1 MPINEFIYK
10 AVPSADLVLWL
21 LPASII
27 YTIISAAI
35 VGYLKKEKQVR
46 TPYTRKIFHLLIF
59 TLAGIL
65 QIFVG
70 LPAVVI
76 FGTVV
81 SLAVLFAVF
90 KGSGFAFYE
99 AMARPSDAPKRSLF
113 ILIPL
118 LTTALGGISSNIL
131 FPGFASIGYFVGGFG
146 DAVGE
151 PVGTRWGKH
160 RYNVPSLA
168 GVRAQRSAEGSLA
181 VFIMSFIAASLA
193 LYLMG
198 FSTSASTKTGIICA
212 FASTLVEAISNHGL
226 DNFTM
231 QVTASGMAHLLLA
244 EEL

>member
-1 MPINEFIYK
+1 MPINEFILK

-21 LPASII
+21 LPALII
-27 YTIISAAI
+27 YTSISAAI
-35 VGYLKKEKQVR
+35 VGFLKKGKQVR

-65 QIFVG
+65 QIFIG
-70 LPAVVI
+70 LPAVAI
-76 FGTVV
+76 FGLVV
-81 SLAVLFAVF
+81 SLAVLYAVF
-90 KGSGFAFYE
+90 RGSGFAFYE

-118 LTTALGGISSNIL
+118 LTTALGGIGSNIF
-131 FPGFASIGYFVGGFG
+131 FPAFASIGYFVGGFG

-160 RYNVPSLA
+160 RYKVPSLA
-168 GVRAQRSAEGSLA
+168 GVKAQRSIEGSLA
-181 VFIMSFIAASLA
+181 VLIMSFIAASLA

-198 FSTSASTKTGIICA
+198 YSTPASIKTGLICA
-212 FASTLVEAISNHGL
+212 FVSTLVEAFSSHGI

-231 QVTASGMAHLLLA
+231 QVTASGMAHLMLA
-244 EEL
+244 GDQ

>member
-1 MPINEFIYK
+1 MPINEFISK
-10 AVPSADLVLWL
+10 AVPSADLILWL
-21 LPASII
+21 LPAVII

-35 VGYLKKEKQVR
+35 VGFLKKKKKVR

-65 QIFVG
+65 QTFIG

-76 FGTVV
+76 FGTIV

-90 KGSGFAFYE
+90 KGSGYAFYE
-99 AMARPSDAPKRSLF
+99 ALARPTDAPRRSLF
-113 ILIPL
+113 ILVPL
-118 LTTALGGISSNIL
+118 LTTALGGISSNVL

-151 PVGTRWGKH
+151 PVGSRWGKH
-160 RYNVPSLA
+160 WYRVPSLA
-168 GVRAQRSAEGSLA
+168 GVKARRSAEGSFA

-198 FSTSASTKTGIICA
+198 FSSHVSLKTGIVCA
-212 FASTLVEAISNHGL
+212 FASTLVEAISSHGL
-226 DNFTM
+226 DNFTI
-231 QVTASGMAHLLLA
+231 QVTASGIAHILLI